1 MNFVLQSIVG
11 RLRASLPC
19 IRNRPQT
26 AATEPEGLLLLP

>member
-19 IRNRPQT
+19 MRNRQQT
-26 AATEPEGLLLLP
+26 PATEPEGSLL